1 MKLYFSPG
9 ACSLASHIALIEEG
23 IEHEAV
29 RVDLSKHETENGDD
43 FYAISPR
50 GYVSAI
56 ETDDVGLLTENPA
69 VLTYIADR
77 GDAAPSG
84 GNRYK
89 MLEWIGF
96 IGTEIHGGY
105 HPLFGGDTDD
115 RQAKAKDSLAE
126 KYRLTETLM
135 DGGDFLVGDRPT
147 VADNYLFVTLLW
159 ADKFGIEL
167 PDALTTF
174 RARNKERSAVRQA
187 MEAEGLI

>member
-1 MKLYFSPG
+1 MKLYYSPG

-29 RVDLSKHETENGDD
+29 KVDLSQHRTENGEE

-50 GYVSAI
+50 GYVPAI
-56 ETDDVGLLTENPA
+56 EADDIGFLTENPA
-69 VLTYIADR
+69 VLAYIADR
-77 GDAAPSG
+77 GNAAPSG
-84 GNRYK
+84 ADRYK

-105 HPLFGGDTDD
+105 HPLFGGDSDD
-115 RQAKAKDSLAE
+115 RQAKAKDKLAE
-126 KYRLTETLM
+126 KYRLAETLM
-135 DGGDFLVGDRPT
+135 DGGNFLLGDRPT

-167 PDALTTF
+167 PEALKTF
-174 RARNKERSAVRQA
+174 RARNRERPAVNQA
-187 MEAEGLI
+187 MSAEGLI